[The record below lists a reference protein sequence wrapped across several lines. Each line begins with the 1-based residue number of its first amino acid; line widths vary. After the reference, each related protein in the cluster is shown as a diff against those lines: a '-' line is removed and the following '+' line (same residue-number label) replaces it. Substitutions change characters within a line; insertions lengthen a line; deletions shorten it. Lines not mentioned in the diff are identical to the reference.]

1 VLPWQD
7 VLGTRDRINLAGTMS
22 DSNWAYR
29 MTQNVEQLLEDPQSR
44 ASAERLAWLTASAR
58 R

>member
-7 VLGTRDRINLAGTMS
+7 VLGTRDRVNLPGSMS

-29 MTQNVEQLLEDPQSR
+29 IDQTAEELLSQEETRR
-44 ASAERLAWLTASAR
+44 AADLLASLTEAGR